1 MGSRQRAAMDE
12 RAHAQS
18 DSTARKGKQRQRNAD
33 AWRAVAA
40 TATAASVL
48 LPSFARSTDADDAHP
63 ANEPSPSL
71 TLLLH
76 LLQRTHARTLDTTR
90 AITSCRRPAV
100 ARTARWLLAT
110 GPLGLLASR
119 EFDAC
124 LRVSESAAVRCCEP
138 AAVAGNGLS
147 SLATANWVSG
157 TASVL
162 NCGKCPVRAAHS
174 SANVRL
180 PRPAQTQGCQGRK
193 IVMHLARRRTQA
205 DLH

>member
-1 MGSRQRAAMDE
+1 MP
-12 RAHAQS
+12 
-18 DSTARKGKQRQRNAD
+18 T
-33 AWRAVAA
+33 
-40 TATAASVL
+40 L
-48 LPSFARSTDADDAHP
+48 LRM
-63 ANEPSPSL
+63 SPLLVS
-71 TLLLH
+71 LLH
-76 LLQRTHARTLDTTR
+76 LLRAHARST
-90 AITSCRRPAV
+90 RPATPLAAEDACSGANGSLPAGDRP
-100 ARTARWLLAT
+100 AR
-110 GPLGLLASR
+110 LLASR

-162 NCGKCPVRAAHS
+162 NCGECPVRAAHS